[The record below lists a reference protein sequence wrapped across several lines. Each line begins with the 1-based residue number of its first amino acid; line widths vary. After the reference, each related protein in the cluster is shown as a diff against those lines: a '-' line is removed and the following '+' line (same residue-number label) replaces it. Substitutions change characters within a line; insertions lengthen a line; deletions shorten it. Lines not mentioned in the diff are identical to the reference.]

1 MKSEVRRIFKK
12 KKVEGIRQGQE
23 SDELLGYRL
32 ERGLHENSEVKKVE
46 KESISSKKISSP
58 RRKKRKKKRN

>member
-1 MKSEVRRIFKK
+1 MKSKVKRIFKK

-23 SDELLGYRL
+23 SDELLGYQL
-32 ERGLHENSEVKKVE
+32 ERDLHENSQ
-46 KESISSKKISSP
+46 KITPS

>member
-1 MKSEVRRIFKK
+1 MKFKVKRILKK

-23 SDELLGYRL
+23 SDELLGYRI
-32 ERGLHENSEVKKVE
+32 ERDLHENSEVKKVE
-46 KESISSKKISSP
+46 KESISSQKITSS